1 MKTQCQKER
10 QMRLSK
16 IDHSG
21 ILYRKIISLSNPL
34 LQTYS
39 KKIAHS
45 ESATVATTFE
55 TLINIICNKLNVV
68 ASSTTGSYTISTEK
82 NAYLA
87 RNTCR

>member
-39 KKIAHS
+39 KKL
-45 ESATVATTFE
+45 TPLFC
-55 TLINIICNKLNVV
+55 LLF
-68 ASSTTGSYTISTEK
+68 ASSDCP
-82 NAYLA
+82 L
-87 RNTCR
+87 